1 MGAMQLAKQVALQ
14 RKLIE
19 KELLPDT
26 CQIYPKS
33 GANPTIVG
41 GVLTTTAATPRTW
54 RGVTTIPCRVDLS
67 RAFRPDKLPVQAVSV
82 DEYNLELPFDT
93 VVEPTDLIYITNRST
108 GKVEIFEVRKRKA
121 ISAFDGTVEC
131 TITVPGAD
139 FDAHS

>member
-1 MGAMQLAKQVALQ
+1 MPGMLLDKQVAIQ

-19 KELLPDT
+19 RELLPDT
-26 CQIYPKS
+26 CQIFPKS
-33 GANPTIVG
+33 GATPTIVG
-41 GVLTTTAATPRTW
+41 GVLTTVAPTARSW

-82 DEYNLELPFDT
+82 DEYNLELPYDAK
-93 VVEPTDLIYITNRST
+93 VEPTDLIHITNRST

-121 ISAFDGTVEC
+121 ISDFDATVEC
-131 TITVPGAD
+131 TITVPGAE